1 MAHAYTPG
9 LKVTE
14 RTVVRRVRRLPIPG
28 DVLVK
33 VGDKVAPDTVV
44 ARTKLPG
51 NPVTINVANIMGM
64 PAEYLAP
71 HLVKKVG
78 EAVAKDEVIAKSIS
92 WFGLSKVF
100 CRAPVSGTLQSMSP
114 VTGQA
119 IIREADIPLDVS
131 AYVHGTIVEVIAGE
145 GVVVETEGAFIQGIF
160 GVGGETSGTL
170 RVAVSAADE
179 PLEARHLT
187 PEHAG
192 DIVVGGSVITGRA
205 IKRAIEVG
213 AKGLVGGGII
223 DTDLI
228 NLLGYD
234 IGVAITGQEDIAL
247 TIIVTEGFGQMNMA
261 DKTFSLFKQL
271 EGKFASVN
279 GATQIRAGVMRP
291 EVIVPGHMAK
301 GGGKTLAASE
311 GLVPGTTVRIIR
323 EPYFGA
329 LAQVVELP
337 PELQVIETE
346 AKVRIL
352 RARLPGGEVVTIPR
366 ANVEI
371 LEG

>member
-14 RTVVRRVRRLPIPG
+14 RAVVRKVRRLPIPG

-33 VGDKVAPDTVV
+33 AGDKVAPDTVV

-71 HLVKKVG
+71 YLTKRVG

-100 CRAPVSGTLQSMSP
+100 CRSPVAGTLESMSS

-119 IIREADIPLDVS
+119 IIREADIPLGVS
-131 AYVHGTIVEVIAGE
+131 AYIHGTIVEVIPKE
-145 GVVVETEGAFIQGIF
+145 GVVVETDGAFIQGIF
-160 GVGGETSGTL
+160 GVGGETNGNL
-170 RVAVSAADE
+170 RVAVSAPDE
-179 PLEARHLT
+179 PLEPRHLT

-192 DIVVGGSVITGRA
+192 AIVVGGSVITGGA

-213 AKGLVGGGII
+213 ASALVGGGII
-223 DTDLI
+223 DTDLVS
-228 NLLGYD
+228 LLGYD

-261 DKTFSLFKQL
+261 GKTFSLFKL
-271 EGKFASVN
+271 LDGKFASVN

-291 EVIVPGHMAK
+291 EVIVPGHVAE
-301 GGGKTLAASE
+301 GAGKEASASE
-311 GLVPGTTVRIIR
+311 GLVPGTAVRIIR
-323 EPYFGA
+323 EPYFGV
-329 LAQVVELP
+329 LAQVVDLP

-352 RARLPGGEVVTIPR
+352 QARLPGGEVVTVPR